1 MPITEEELHY
11 ELNDAGVLRVAKVEI
26 ERMKAAG
33 TYTGLMLEIEDIGP
47 VSATLNTN
55 EADGRYRLVL
65 RVLSSYAP
73 KTVEEIAAGGERTS
87 TIHVAKVPHDI
98 ALVQALIDREI
109 KLSQL
114 IENELG
120 ERVRCDYLK
129 WQMLVDTAA
138 RDKTKPKKNIT
149 EFVYSY
155 GEKYYAAYCP
165 NEKAAELKKA
175 LADIFGT
182 EPEEYKK

>member
-1 MPITEEELHY
+1 MGRTLPITEEELHY
-11 ELNDAGVLRVAKVEI
+11 ELDDAGVLRVAKVEI

-138 RDKTKPKKNIT
+138 RDKEKPKKNIT

-165 NEKAAELKKA
+165 NEKLS
-175 LADIFGT
+175 LIHIS
-182 EPEEYKK
+182 EPTRPY